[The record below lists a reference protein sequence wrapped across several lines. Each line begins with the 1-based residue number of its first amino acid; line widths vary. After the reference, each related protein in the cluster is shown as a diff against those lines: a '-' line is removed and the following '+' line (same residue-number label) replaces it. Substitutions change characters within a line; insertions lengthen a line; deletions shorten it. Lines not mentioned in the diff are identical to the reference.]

1 MITEGNFQ
9 LTGLKQ
15 NDITP
20 EIIRIIDEAE
30 EYLIICGYGFTRAT
44 NPASV
49 LWEVVH
55 STVPNKH
62 CIIPISLFKG
72 KDTNR
77 SLILYLISQGVSVS
91 LELTNHSKWIMSE
104 KEIYYGSANFT
115 MDSLSRKIEVVSF
128 RKFIANDPIKEEFI
142 SFTEMSIQ
150 RMKNHT
156 QRRKIWGL
164 IRLNRILA
172 NSTRSKI
179 LRLNPSIE
187 KVVTTLD
194 SLNEVRH
201 RVYNVVENCFW
212 FLDDNQY
219 RDVTKVAYHIDYLI
233 KNINFRGS
241 ILLDDE
247 NQEKPSQRHI
257 FYYNQQCDRF
267 QNNIIELG
275 QVSTQT
281 LKTVT
286 DIPDFSENNL
296 DLSTQILNRIK

>member
-1 MITEGNFQ
+1 MITEGNFH

-20 EIIRIIDEAE
+20 EIMRIIDEAE
-30 EYLIICGYGFTRAT
+30 DYLIICGYGFTSAT

-49 LWEVVH
+49 LYKVINSPV
-55 STVPNKH
+55 STKH

-91 LELTNHSKWIMSE
+91 LEHTNHSKWIMSE

-115 MDSLSRKIEVVSF
+115 MDSLSRKIEVATF
-128 RKFIANDPIKEEFI
+128 RKFISNDTIKAEFV
-142 SFTEMSIQ
+142 SFTEMSIL
-150 RMKNHT
+150 RMKKHT
-156 QRRKIWGL
+156 QRNKISGF
-164 IRLNRILA
+164 IRLNNILA

-179 LRLNPSIE
+179 QRLNPSIE
-187 KVVTTLD
+187 KVIKTLD
-194 SLNEVRH
+194 SLNEVRY
-201 RVYNVVENCFW
+201 RVFSVVENCFW
-212 FLDDNQY
+212 FLEDDQY
-219 RDVTKVAYHIDYLI
+219 KYVTNVAYHMDNLI
-233 KNINFRGS
+233 RNINFRGS

-247 NQEKPSQRHI
+247 NWDRPNKRHI
-257 FYYNQQCDRF
+257 FLYNQQCDRF
-267 QNNIIELG
+267 QSNIIELG

-286 DIPDFSENNL
+286 DIPDFSESNS
-296 DLSTQILNRIK
+296 DLSTKILNRIK